1 MIQFVQKRPVFS
13 WSLIAFIIY
22 LPFLGSTHLFDWDE
36 VNFAESAREMIVSG
50 DYLTVQI
57 NFEPFWEKPP
67 LFIWL
72 QALSFHLF
80 GIFTDD
86 PSVSMEFAARF
97 PNVIVGVLTLVSLF
111 LIGKKHF
118 SSTFGH
124 LWAFSYLAALTPH
137 LYASSGIIDPLFNLF
152 IFLGIYFV
160 IRFKQSPKHFFWV
173 IFSGLAIGLGMLTK
187 GPVALLLWGLT
198 LLVYSVTQW
207 KKIASYFG
215 RLLFGAVISGIISLC
230 LFVGWY
236 GLIAYKLGFGI
247 IEDFFNYQIRLLT
260 TGDAGHG
267 QPFYYHFIILLIG
280 CFPVSVWAGARLFR
294 RKSLNHLLDENQ
306 LDFSKWMKIL
316 FWVVLIL
323 FSLVKTKIIH
333 YSSMCWIPLTFV
345 SAEVLHEWQKD
356 CWNWKKSY
364 TIVSLLVGI
373 LFGIVLLII
382 PFIGLHTSWI
392 IPKIADRFVQANLEA
407 PVYWSGAEYLIGG
420 FFLLII
426 VYLFAKKGEVT
437 IQRIYGLMCV
447 SIAVIMAFSA
457 VILPN
462 VEGYTQ
468 RTPIDFYES
477 KIGQKVYIE
486 TMGFKSFAHLLYFQ
500 KPGKSPKSQVL
511 LEKGVGVIPIFFILK
526 SDAEDK
532 FKYHPNL
539 IFLKEENGFMFYK
552 RKK

>member
-22 LPFLGSTHLFDWDE
+22 IPFLGSTHLFDWDE

-72 QALSFHLF
+72 QALSFHIF
-80 GIFTDD
+80 GIFTDH
-86 PSVSMEFAARF
+86 PLVSMEFAARF
-97 PNVIVGVLTLVSLF
+97 PNAIVGLLTLVTLF
-111 LIGKKHF
+111 LIGRKHF
-118 SSTFGH
+118 SSSFGH

-152 IFLGIYFV
+152 IFLGIYFF
-160 IRFKQSPKHFFWV
+160 IRFKHTPQQFFWV

-198 LLVYSVTQW
+198 LLVYAVIQW
-207 KKIASYFG
+207 KNIASYFG
-215 RLLFGAVISGIISLC
+215 QLLFGAVIAGLVSVG

-236 GLIAYKLGFGI
+236 GLIAFKLGFGI

-280 CFPVSVWAGARLFR
+280 CFPVSIWAGARLFR
-294 RKSLNHLLDENQ
+294 RKNMQFLLDENQ

-345 SAEVLHEWQKD
+345 SAEVLYEWQKD
-356 CWNWKKSY
+356 FWIWKKSY
-364 TIVSLLVGI
+364 TISSLLVGI
-373 LFGIVLLII
+373 LFSVVLIVI
-382 PFIGLHTSWI
+382 PFIGLNTSWL
-392 IPKIADRFVQANLEA
+392 IPKIADKFVQGNLEA

-420 FFLLII
+420 SFLIII
-426 VYLFAKKGEVT
+426 VYLFLKKGEMT
-437 IQRIYGLMCV
+437 IQRIYALMCT
-447 SIAVIMAFSA
+447 SIAVIIAFSA
-457 VILPN
+457 LILPN
-462 VEGYTQ
+462 IEGYTQ

-477 KIGQKVYIE
+477 KIGQKVFIE

-500 KPGKSPKSQVL
+500 KPGKSPNSQEL
-511 LEKGVGVIPIFFILK
+511 LEKGAGQTPVFFVLK
-526 SDAEDK
+526 ADAEDR

-552 RKK
+552 RK